1 VRNKALQTLIV
12 LFMTIGLLFPQ
23 HPLQAAQIRTPEQ
36 VKVLPGTNGTSS
48 ADITWAEPKS
58 GKPKNGYSVELASA
72 VKSLVPD
79 SGTSWTLK
87 KYNVGQ
93 DVTKLRVTDLSPS
106 TFYEVMVTAN
116 DEYGAHKGDSASF
129 CSPSFY
135 PAEAGC
141 FSNISA
147 TKSSYLDIPESV
159 IDPNTSIWNLPDK
172 ARKNGSIN
180 VSWSAVKGASS
191 YVVQWYGQQ
200 SQIDFGEK
208 EVSVSETKTTISGL
222 PGSHLYYVRVL
233 ALGANGSYS
242 ESMKVRVF
250 TSPGSAIGPVLSGG
264 TLTCL
269 GVGDFISI
277 GINSQTPQDQSDRL
291 KTKAFI
297 TRFRKQNQNIWQNAD
312 QILKDRK
319 RCLASSVYPDI
330 SERREY
336 FLPDEIFN
344 YEFQVAEVSTTPSG
358 GGLVGDWSYSRWF
371 GPNSIDLNKNELDK
385 LGPRVW
391 GSPESDAFKTKGT
404 NALSRYQAD
413 RNYRDA
419 INKLQIAAADKLAAE
434 LRAKQEADAKAAAD
448 KLAAELKA
456 KQEADAKAAADK
468 LAAELKAKQEADA
481 KAAADQLT
489 SPIFLWEDN
498 QSADLNRTFYEDQ
511 VGPNDDNR
519 GKIFMSTQN
528 YQWARS
534 GDYFPKI
541 ILEKFVKGSWN
552 QDYYNP
558 YRFSGGYAGGTG
570 TIYIEPLCGARI
582 WCSGKYLYRIRYED
596 KVFKEFTLNF
606 VPKKSNL
613 KIKLTTDKEQAW
625 GKMYTLKATVSPKV
639 SITCSVERD
648 YESIGTLKITKGSG
662 SIRYRALKEAK
673 PASGRS
679 VVNLYTVCKSG
690 KYYGVAEIDFNLFV
704 L

>member
-1 VRNKALQTLIV
+1 MRNKALQTLIV
-12 LFMTIGLLFPQ
+12 LFMTIGLLVPQ

-36 VKVLPGTNGTSS
+36 VKALPGTNGTSS

-79 SGTSWTLK
+79 SGGSSTWK

-93 DVTKLRVTDLSPS
+93 EVTKLRVTDLSPS

-147 TKSSYLDIPESV
+147 TKSNYLDIPESV

-180 VSWSAVKGASS
+180 VTWSAVKGAGS

-200 SQIDFGEK
+200 SPIDFGEK
-208 EVSVSETKTTISGL
+208 EVSASETRTTISGL
-222 PGSHLYYVRVL
+222 PGSHLYYLRVL

-250 TSPGSAIGPVLSGG
+250 TSPGSTIGPVLSGG
-264 TLTCL
+264 ILTCI
-269 GVGDFISI
+269 GVGDFIRIS
-277 GINSQTPQDQSDRL
+277 INSQTQQQDQSDRL

-297 TRFRKQNQNIWQNAD
+297 TRFRKQNENIWQNAD

-336 FLPDEIFN
+336 FLPDEISN
-344 YEFQVAEVSTTPSG
+344 YEFQVAQVSTTPSG

-371 GPNSIDLNKNELDK
+371 GPNSIDLNKSEVDK
-385 LGPRVW
+385 LGPNVW

-404 NALSRYQAD
+404 NALSRFQAD

-434 LRAKQEADAKAAAD
+434 LKVKQEADAKAAAD
-448 KLAAELKA
+448 KLAEELRE
-456 KQEADAKAAADK
+456 KQEEDAQDAKKLTITCVKGKVKKKITGESPKCPSGYKNPLDVYLTFKAYSICQLYKKDSSYDGVTLTDGGKTLSFNSAREFPYSLDAASLYDLECAYNI
-468 LAAELKAKQEADA
+468 LKVPGFV
-481 KAAADQLT
+481 KAQIGSTRAIDGMRKAT
-489 SPIFLWEDN
+489 W
-498 QSADLNRTFYEDQ
+498 
-511 VGPNDDNR
+511 
-519 GKIFMSTQN
+519 GKISSFWTFHPDN
-528 YQWARS
+528 
-534 GDYFPKI
+534 
-541 ILEKFVKGSWN
+541 
-552 QDYYNP
+552 
-558 YRFSGGYAGGTG
+558 GTD
-570 TIYIEPLCGARI
+570 I
-582 WCSGKYLYRIRYED
+582 S
-596 KVFKEFTLNF
+596 
-606 VPKKSNL
+606 
-613 KIKLTTDKEQAW
+613 
-625 GKMYTLKATVSPKV
+625 
-639 SITCSVERD
+639 
-648 YESIGTLKITKGSG
+648 
-662 SIRYRALKEAK
+662 
-673 PASGRS
+673 
-679 VVNLYTVCKSG
+679 
-690 KYYGVAEIDFNLFV
+690 FNSK
-704 L
+704 